1 MQTQPALRGLEPLA
15 FAERTL
21 NRFGLSAAA
30 VSLAGW
36 GAGRLGWLPEMLEPF
51 RIPVLAIG
59 CAALVLGAAFPA
71 LRQLLEAR
79 RLRWTRIAGAVAV
92 GGIVLAEAGIIAR
105 AWSERSLGLPIVV
118 GMVALGIGLLADA
131 REALQRRSLPPL
143 GIAGTASAGLGML
156 LLAASM
162 GAETAWAIFAALPLL
177 AFAGVAYFRVRAR
190 LRTTLDGGASLPAGA
205 GDR

>member
-1 MQTQPALRGLEPLA
+1 MQAQPALRGLEPLS

-30 VSLAGW
+30 VSLAG
-36 GAGRLGWLPEMLEPF
+36 GVAGRLGWLPEMLEPF

-79 RLRWTRIAGAVAV
+79 RLRWTRMASAVSAGA
-92 GGIVLAEAGIIAR
+92 IVLAQAGIVAH
-105 AWSERSLGLPIVV
+105 AWSESSLDLPIVV
-118 GMVALGIGLLADA
+118 AMVALGIGLLSDA
-131 REALQRRSLPPL
+131 REALQRHSLPPL
-143 GIAGTASAGLGML
+143 GIAGTASAGFGML
-156 LLAASM
+156 LFAGSM
-162 GAETAWAIFAALPLL
+162 GAETAWAISAALPLL

-190 LRTTLDGGASLPAGA
+190 LSTVRSDASLTAGG
-205 GDR
+205 GD